1 MNERP
6 LWLALAVCILV
17 RIVLEVRYGLGF
29 DVDVKLWQL
38 VDVELLRDDPLR
50 SLFLM
55 HAQPPLFNALYALS
69 LRLPEGLGVPFL
81 HLVFQ
86 ATSIVSVALIYLL
99 LRRARVGPVGAAIA
113 AGLFG
118 ILPQTL
124 IFESVF
130 NYAPFEVM
138 FLLGGMLLAARYLEE
153 GGVARF
159 AGLCA
164 CLVILA
170 FMRSLFHIG
179 WIAVALLAV
188 WSLRSWRHGRDS
200 RALAVLVV
208 SLALVSSIYFK
219 NLKLYGAFAAST
231 WEGIALT
238 QLAAPILP
246 GDPVKFPQV
255 LSDIRQRIDRGEFSP
270 ALKGAITDLWYGWVE
285 AAKDCPQMGEKRAV
299 LCARVRASGEP
310 NMNHLAVIEYSHQ
323 LGGDARRLLQLYP
336 QVYLNHVA
344 ASVMTFLG
352 TPSWHYR
359 GFDNLL
365 PRYCDF
371 WNDVLLYHPN
381 RGLRGLQAPG
391 QIWGSVV
398 NRLTGSSVP
407 LILLVAT
414 GIVLVLWRG
423 GPPGL
428 RPWPLADRRL
438 DLPHF
443 CRAALCHHPQSHE
456 WRGDTANP
464 LFNRANSLHC
474 TDRGRAGTGPPLR
487 AVKRPIALASAPAI
501 T

>member
-270 ALKGAITDLWYGWVE
+270 ALKGAITINKGRVE
-285 AAKDCPQMGEKRAV
+285 QGNFNSYDVMRINETPKIDVHIVETDNNPGGIGE
-299 LCARVRASGEP
+299 ASGP
-310 NMNHLAVIEYSHQ
+310 VIAPAVANAIF
-323 LGGDARRLLQLYP
+323 A
-336 QVYLNHVA
+336 
-344 ASVMTFLG
+344 
-352 TPSWHYR
+352 
-359 GFDNLL
+359 
-365 PRYCDF
+365 
-371 WNDVLLYHPN
+371 
-381 RGLRGLQAPG
+381 
-391 QIWGSVV
+391 
-398 NRLTGSSVP
+398 
-407 LILLVAT
+407 AT
-414 GIVLVLWRG
+414 GKR
-423 GPPGL
+423 L
-428 RPWPLADRRL
+428 RKMPMKPED
-438 DLPHF
+438 
-443 CRAALCHHPQSHE
+443 
-456 WRGDTANP
+456 
-464 LFNRANSLHC
+464 
-474 TDRGRAGTGPPLR
+474 
-487 AVKRPIALASAPAI
+487 IA
-501 T
+501 

>member
-6 LWLALAVCILV
+6 LWLALAFCILV
-17 RIVLEVRYGLGF
+17 RIVLEARYGLGF
-29 DVDVKLWQL
+29 DVDIRLWQL

-50 SLFLM
+50 SLYLM

-69 LRLPEGLGVPFL
+69 LRLPEALGKPFL

-99 LRRARVGPVGAAIA
+99 LRRARMGATGAAVA

-118 ILPQTL
+118 VMPQAL
-124 IFESVF
+124 IYESVF

-138 FLLGGMLLAARYLEE
+138 FLLAGMLLAARYLED

-179 WIAVALLAV
+179 WVAVALLAV
-188 WSLRSWRHGRDS
+188 WGLRSWRHGRDG
-200 RALAVLVV
+200 RALAVLAA
-208 SLALVSSIYFK
+208 SLALVSSVYVK

-270 ALKGAITDLWYGWVE
+270 ALKGAIADLWYGWIE
-285 AAKDCPQMGEKRAV
+285 TAKDCRQMDEKRAV

-310 NMNHLAVIEYSHQ
+310 NMNHFAVIEYSRQ

-336 QVYLNHVA
+336 QVYLNHVT

-359 GFDNLL
+359 GFDSLL

-371 WNDVLLYHPN
+371 WNDLLLYHPN
-381 RGLRGLQAPG
+381 RGLQGVQAPG
-391 QIWGSVV
+391 QLWGSVV
-398 NRLTGSSVP
+398 NRLAGSSVP
-407 LILLVAT
+407 LIVLVLT
-414 GIVLVLWRG
+414 GIVLVLARG
-423 GPPGL
+423 A
-428 RPWPLADRRL
+428 ADII
-438 DLPHF
+438 
-443 CRAALCHHPQSHE
+443 
-456 WRGDTANP
+456 GYG
-464 LFNRANSLHC
+464 
-474 TDRGRAGTGPPLR
+474 RGRQPAADWVFPALVVLLYATVPNLTNGVETQRIRYSIEPILYVALITGGL
-487 AVKRPIALASAPAI
+487 ALARRFASSKG
-501 T
+501 